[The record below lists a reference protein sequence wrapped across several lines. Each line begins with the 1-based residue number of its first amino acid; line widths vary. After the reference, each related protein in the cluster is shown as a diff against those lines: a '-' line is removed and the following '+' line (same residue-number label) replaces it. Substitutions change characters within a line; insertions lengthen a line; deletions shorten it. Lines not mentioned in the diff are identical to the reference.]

1 MEDSCN
7 RSRPHKT
14 YIFIARE
21 MDSSMTV
28 FSFVVVVV
36 VVTFTEV
43 NVSTFGTNKSSLS
56 CNRDSYATVVL
67 CFVFIEFNVN
77 RNHIRLIQ

>member
-1 MEDSCN
+1 MEDFCN

-14 YIFIARE
+14 YISIARE

-36 VVTFTEV
+36 VVVVVTFTEV
-43 NVSTFGTNKSSLS
+43 NVSTFGTDKSSLS
-56 CNRDSYATVVL
+56 CSRG
-67 CFVFIEFNVN
+67 
-77 RNHIRLIQ
+77 